1 MRAIH
6 NPDAAIK
13 RTPLYAKIRDQEA
26 DANPPIAAKPRKIDL
41 NRSIID
47 SAMTPLILGREKP

>member
-13 RTPLYAKIRDQEA
+13 RTHLDAKIRDPET
-26 DANPPIAAKPRKIDL
+26 DATAPEPAYRRKVGQNRPKPFDY
-41 NRSIID
+41 
-47 SAMTPLILGREKP
+47 

>member
-26 DANPPIAAKPRKIDL
+26 DAIAPEPAYRRKTEKNRPKPFDY
-41 NRSIID
+41 
-47 SAMTPLILGREKP
+47 